1 VSLLRLG
8 LATSLMFA
16 GCVESPSPPDVGV
29 APGVTYEF
37 VWSDAG
43 AVSQSDGAW
52 SVTSNL
58 GYEVNVSLGLLT
70 ISTVQLIPCDDAMAS
85 VSEPWG
91 VRMADWLLGASAAR
105 AGHGAT
111 ETDPSAVLEEAI
123 EALTPSGSVT
133 LGPGEFDSHDYC
145 GLHVLFGPSVTNPSP
160 AQVDM
165 VLHVLHLEG
174 TWRRG
179 EGEAESFV
187 VHTALPTGALV
198 DLEGPDGGALRIE
211 ALPWGARVQVERDLG
226 GLFEDVDFETMS
238 EESRD
243 KTILT
248 SLVDGLE
255 ARVVALSTEEPAS

>member
-91 VRMADWLLGASAAR
+91 VRMAAWLLGASAAR
-105 AGHGAT
+105 AGHGST

-145 GLHVLFGPSVTNPSP
+145 GLHVLFGPSVTDPST
-160 AQVDM
+160 AEVDM
-165 VLHVLHLEG
+165 YLRVLHLEG
-174 TWRRG
+174 TWRDG

-198 DLEGPDGGALRIE
+198 DLEGLDGSAVRIE
-211 ALPWGARVQVERDLG
+211 AGTWGARVQVERELG
-226 GLFEDVDFETMS
+226 GLFDDVDFATMS
-238 EESRD
+238 EDLRN
-243 KTILT
+243 KALLT
-248 SLVDGLE
+248 ALVDGLE
-255 ARVVALSTEEPAS
+255 ARVIALSPEAPTS